1 MIAQT
6 ANPTITPAGRAV
18 ASRMADFIR
27 SHAGAHGGITRE
39 DLLRSFTD
47 EQIDAFFPAA
57 KAKVLESDLRAD
69 GIGELLDA
77 MQDAEP
83 CRTIRQ

>member
-1 MIAQT
+1 MIAQ
-6 ANPTITPAGRAV
+6 AAHPSVTPAGRAL

-47 EQIDAFFPAA
+47 EQIDAYFPEA
-57 KAKVLESDLRAD
+57 KAKALESELRAD

-77 MQDAEP
+77 MQNGEF
-83 CRTIRQ
+83 CRKLRQ